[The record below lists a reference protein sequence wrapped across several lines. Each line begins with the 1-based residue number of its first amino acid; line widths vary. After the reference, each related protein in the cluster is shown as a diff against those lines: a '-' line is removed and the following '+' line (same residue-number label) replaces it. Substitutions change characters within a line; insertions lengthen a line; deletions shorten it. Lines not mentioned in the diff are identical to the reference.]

1 MICDECDQVLR
12 AHAHDIDDAHVREQ
26 SRGGPLVDSRAANA
40 EQWPIPRR
48 STAVT
53 SRSRARID
61 PSGFGNTKSDGESRI
76 AASR

>member
-40 EQWPIPRR
+40 EQLR
-48 STAVT
+48 
-53 SRSRARID
+53 D
-61 PSGFGNTKSDGESRI
+61 PADGEQSLDRRWQI
-76 AASR
+76 GNKISANLGGSLGSLDT